1 MHIVG
6 KSRTQMLLGYS
17 LESEIEPDNEVRVI
31 DAFIDAL
38 DLKMCGFSQ
47 MRDAVE
53 GRPGY
58 DPCDMCKLY
67 VYGNLN
73 CIRSSRRLAK
83 ECCRNIEMKWLLN
96 DLRPDFR
103 TISDFR

>member
-6 KSRTQMLLGYS
+6 KSRTQMRLGYS

-38 DLKMCGFSQ
+38 DMRKCGFSQ

-58 DPCDMCKLY
+58 NPRDLCKLY
-67 VYGNLN
+67 VSDGPG
-73 CIRSSRRLAK
+73 RRK
-83 ECCRNIEMKWLLN
+83 
-96 DLRPDFR
+96 PQ
-103 TISDFR
+103 